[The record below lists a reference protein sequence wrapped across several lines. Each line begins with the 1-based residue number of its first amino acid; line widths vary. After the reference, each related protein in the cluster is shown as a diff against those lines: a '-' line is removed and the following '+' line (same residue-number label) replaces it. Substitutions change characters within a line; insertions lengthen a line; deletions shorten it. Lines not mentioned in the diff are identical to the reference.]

1 MKDDMPL
8 LLMNVSQSSSGQ
20 RAVMILTSDGTVE
33 TVKDEQPMIKV
44 KDF

>member
-1 MKDDMPL
+1 MPL
-8 LLMNVSQSSSGQ
+8 LLMNVSQLSSGQ

-33 TVKDEQPMIKV
+33 TVGGEQPMIKV